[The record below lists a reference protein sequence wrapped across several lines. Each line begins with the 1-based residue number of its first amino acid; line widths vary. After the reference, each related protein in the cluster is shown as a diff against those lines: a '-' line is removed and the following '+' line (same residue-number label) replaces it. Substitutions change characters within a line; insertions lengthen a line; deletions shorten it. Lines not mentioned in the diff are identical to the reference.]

1 LERLA
6 EPLFVL
12 IKITQPLKEK
22 LRARGVESFHGVNN
36 NVSDA
41 CVFEPPCSIKWMQIE
56 NNFRLGAFSYAVSGY
71 YSEVSIGRYTS
82 IGEQVQ
88 IGRSNHA
95 MTWIST
101 SPFFYLRDRVFLVGD
116 EFADAQAYQAYSA
129 PPRPHAQSTAFKPV
143 MIGNDVWIGHG
154 TFIRPG
160 VTIGDGAVIGAMAVV
175 TKDVPP
181 YAVVAGNPATLKR
194 IRLNPRTVAAMLHLQ
209 WWRFAPWQ
217 LAGIDFSDPEKAV
230 APLRELAGRE
240 KPYAPEA
247 VKLKALAAET
257 A

>member
-1 LERLA
+1 M
-6 EPLFVL
+6 L
-12 IKITQPLKEK
+12 IKMTQPLKEK
-22 LRARGVESFHGVNN
+22 LRQQGVESFHGANSN
-36 NVSDA
+36 ISDA

-95 MTWIST
+95 MTWVST
-101 SPFFYLRDRVFLVGD
+101 SPFFYLRERIFLVG
-116 EFADAQAYQAYSA
+116 ENFTGAQSYHAYSA
-129 PPRPHAQSTAFKPV
+129 PPRPHARSTAFNTV
-143 MIGNDVWIGHG
+143 TIGNDVWIGHG
-154 TFIRPG
+154 AFIRPG

-181 YAVVAGNPATLKR
+181 YGVVVGNPGTLKR
-194 IRLNPRTVAAMLHLQ
+194 PRLSSRAEAAMLELQ

-217 LAGIDFSDPEKAV
+217 LAEIDFSDPEESI
-230 APLRELAGRE
+230 APLRDLVARE
-240 KPYAPEA
+240 QPYTPEP
-247 VKLKALAAET
+247 VRLKALAAEPG
-257 A
+257 